1 MRLKISASSVLRIAS
16 PADLADTPPQGY
28 DGGMRKTDFEYQY
41 IGSCSL
47 CGTTFAPR
55 SSHVLERAEE
65 VSEVYAECGKCKAS
79 ALVYVLKNDGNFVTT
94 IGMLTDMKKDDILRF
109 RKMQPIT
116 EDEVL
121 RLHQILERKQF

>member
-1 MRLKISASSVLRIAS
+1 MK
-16 PADLADTPPQGY
+16 
-28 DGGMRKTDFEYQY
+28 KTDFEYKY
-41 IGSCSL
+41 IGNCSL
-47 CGTTFAPR
+47 CSAAFTPR
-55 SSHVLERAEE
+55 LSHVLERSEE
-65 VSEVYAECGKCKAS
+65 FSEVYTECARCKSS

-121 RLHQILERKQF
+121 QLHRMLESKQP